1 MKVRFAAALV
11 GATLP
16 LAAFAQ
22 TGQDLLND
30 GKTPGDVLTYGMGM
44 SQQRYSPATQ
54 IDRNTVKRL
63 VPAWS
68 YSMADNRGLE
78 AQPLI
83 KDGVI
88 YLTDHEKTVA
98 VDALT
103 GKEIWKAM
111 IEYAPETT
119 RVVCCGIVNRGG
131 ALFDGKFYRTTLD
144 AQVIAL
150 DIKTGKEVWRTKSSD
165 PKDGYSMTV
174 APLVANGIVIAGV
187 SGAEFGVRGY
197 LEGYDAQ
204 TGKQLWRTYTIPAP
218 GEPGSE
224 TWAGS
229 SLTHGGGSTW
239 VTGLRSGT

>member
-1 MKVRFAAALV
+1 MKVRFAAAFV

-16 LAAFAQ
+16 LAGFAQ

-30 GKTPGDVLTYGMGM
+30 GKTPEDVLTYGMGY
-44 SQQRYSPATQ
+44 SQHRYSPLTQ
-54 IDRNTVKRL
+54 INQTTVKRL

-78 AQPLI
+78 AQPLV

-88 YLTDHEKTVA
+88 YLTDHQKTVA

-103 GKEIWKAM
+103 GKEIWKAI

-144 AQVIAL
+144 A
-150 DIKTGKEVWRTKSSD
+150 R
-165 PKDGYSMTV
+165 
-174 APLVANGIVIAGV
+174 
-187 SGAEFGVRGY
+187 
-197 LEGYDAQ
+197 
-204 TGKQLWRTYTIPAP
+204 
-218 GEPGSE
+218 
-224 TWAGS
+224 
-229 SLTHGGGSTW
+229 
-239 VTGLRSGT
+239 